1 MNATLADGTSVTTD
15 IDDEVDGINGDYD
28 VRYLNWNTIGG
39 VTGIEDK
46 FNLDDADESLVW
58 LDKSELSY
66 DHANLQVSNIDYEI
80 FEYDTND
87 DGDVYSLIQR
97 NTLYL
102 DDVTINNGKGYI
114 NAPDGNDDIM
124 IDNSTIFV
132 NLDNNAVYTGYSE
145 VPDIEHAYIAYVLAD
160 DANTGRVAEIV
171 YIIDG
176 TIYDTNNIFFVI
188 TDEDRETVEYDNDL
202 YFEFENTYVDGR
214 PYEDL
219 YISYDALIHDADIRS
234 LRGYDDDDYLDDNKS
249 VSTEIWN
256 KLAGKVIE
264 VLDSDNGYA
273 TEIRVHYEWAAPI
286 VADDSALDLS
296 WALLDPETDNRNP
309 VGYNTGDETT
319 YVMIYE
325 EYNSNSNP
333 TSITGYDV
341 DVCDVDD
348 IIEWTDNAQLVD
360 RHGRATLVNVVKDD
374 DGEAQLVYVYNFD
387 PDYHY
392 RNVTVKVNGEE
403 YDNGNNEVAFC
414 TWRSFD
420 VSTALSNFEDK
431 MEEYGFDPAENEY
444 DYSANGYEGSIN
456 ATGVISILPG
466 HDDLVIEITVDNPD
480 IVKNDNL
487 ILDVT
492 AQGDAA
498 IEAHTI
504 DMDNNTVN
512 YSFVVDLG
520 DVDPADVAQ
529 VTWDEVI
536 THNSVVESGRDNHK
550 NATEVSYSKEAG
562 AYVVYSTLSGSWNS
576 SDEIVVRI
584 TNAEVSKVPAPPVY
598 AEAESKLASVTVNGT
613 SMELAGAYADIEDAI
628 ANAVRIPLSTSA
640 NQEYT
645 VVIETQPSDQPETD
659 TYGDS
664 AVFGSAQAA
673 IDQFNPVSAP
683 IDADGETYTGVLVGS
698 YLIIYTENFGDEAYY
713 AYYFG

>member
-1 MNATLADGTSVTTD
+1 
-15 IDDEVDGINGDYD
+15 
-28 VRYLNWNTIGG
+28 
-39 VTGIEDK
+39 
-46 FNLDDADESLVW
+46 
-58 LDKSELSY
+58 
-66 DHANLQVSNIDYEI
+66 
-80 FEYDTND
+80 
-87 DGDVYSLIQR
+87 
-97 NTLYL
+97 
-102 DDVTINNGKGYI
+102 
-114 NAPDGNDDIM
+114 
-124 IDNSTIFV
+124 
-132 NLDNNAVYTGYSE
+132 
-145 VPDIEHAYIAYVLAD
+145 
-160 DANTGRVAEIV
+160 
-171 YIIDG
+171 
-176 TIYDTNNIFFVI
+176 
-188 TDEDRETVEYDNDL
+188 
-202 YFEFENTYVDGR
+202 
-214 PYEDL
+214 
-219 YISYDALIHDADIRS
+219 
-234 LRGYDDDDYLDDNKS
+234 
-249 VSTEIWN
+249 
-256 KLAGKVIE
+256 
-264 VLDSDNGYA
+264 
-273 TEIRVHYEWAAPI
+273 
-286 VADDSALDLS
+286 
-296 WALLDPETDNRNP
+296 
-309 VGYNTGDETT
+309 
-319 YVMIYE
+319 MIYE
-325 EYNSNSNP
+325 EYNSNTNP
-333 TSITGYDV
+333 TRVTGYDV

-348 IIEWTDNAQLVD
+348 IIKWTDND
-360 RHGRATLVNVVKDD
+360 PDTKDGRATLVNVVKDD
-374 DGEAQLVYVYNFD
+374 DGEAQLVYVYNFN

-536 THNSVVESGRDNHK
+536 THNGVVESGRDPHK
-550 NATEVSYSKEAG
+550 TATEVSYSKEAG

-576 SDEIVVRI
+576 SDEIVVRV

-598 AEAESKLASVTVNGT
+598 AEAESKLASVTVNGFT
-613 SMELAGAYADIEDAI
+613 MELPKAYGNIEDAI
-628 ANAVRIPLSTSA
+628 ANAVRIPSSD
-640 NQEYT
+640 NQKYE
-645 VVIETQPSDQPETD
+645 VVIHTKPSNDPD
-659 TYGDS
+659 VNTYGD
-664 AVFGSAQAA
+664 VGTFGSAQAA
-673 IDQFNPVSAP
+673 EQFNPVSAP
-683 IDADGETYTGVLVGS
+683 IDGTTETYDGALDSG